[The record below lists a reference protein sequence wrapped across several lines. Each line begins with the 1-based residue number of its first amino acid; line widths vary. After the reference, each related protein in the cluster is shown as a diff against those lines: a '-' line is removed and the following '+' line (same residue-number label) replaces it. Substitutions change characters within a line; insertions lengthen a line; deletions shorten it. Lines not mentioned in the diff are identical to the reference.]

1 MARSL
6 ALVLSTLAALFLAGC
21 ESTSFSDRVRD
32 RFGEVAPKVQTVD
45 GDTRTVYFA
54 AQKAFKQLD
63 YNLVRSNLSNLRIE
77 AASRI
82 NTSTVF
88 RDSRQLI
95 AFIEITPSGPS
106 TSDVAMRL
114 VEQMEAPGLGGAN
127 ELPLKEHGFY
137 ETYFAVL
144 QQVLREE
151 AAAAAAKKN

>member
-1 MARSL
+1 LFAGFVGL
-6 ALVLSTLAALFLAGC
+6 LVAGC
-21 ESTSFSDRVRD
+21 ESTSFSDRLRD
-32 RFGEVAPKVQTVD
+32 RFGAVTPKVQTVE

-63 YNLVRSNLSNLRIE
+63 YNLVRSSLTGLRIE

-95 AFIEITPSGPS
+95 AFVEITQSGPAQS
-106 TSDVAMRL
+106 EVALRL
-114 VEQMEAPGLGGAN
+114 VEQMEAPGLGGGN
-127 ELPLKEHGFY
+127 EFPLKEHGFY

-151 AAAAAAKKN
+151 TASAAAQKN

>member
-1 MARSL
+1 MSR
-6 ALVLSTLAALFLAGC
+6 ALLFVVGSLAALFLAGC

-32 RFGEVAPKVQTVD
+32 RFREAPPKMQTVD
-45 GDTRTVYFA
+45 GEPRAVYFA

-95 AFIEITPSGPS
+95 AFVEITQSGPA
-106 TSDVAMRL
+106 TCDVAMRL

-151 AAAAAAKKN
+151 AAAGAAKKN